1 MTHLANLTNFTAAL
15 IVAGGLFLLAAPGW
29 SSSAVDSSVR
39 PQDDLYLHANGA
51 WLKTTEIPADRP
63 SCGSFTIL
71 QDVTRD
77 RVQEILDE
85 TVSRD
90 FPPNSPGKKVGD
102 FYQSFLNEA
111 LVEQLGL
118 APLENQLDQVE
129 RLNTRA
135 EVVRHFGLLGQ
146 LGVRSPIAL
155 YVAQDPGNSSNYLAA
170 VCQSGTTLPD
180 RQYYLADDKKFAQAR
195 GALHTYVTRLL
206 TSSGHDNPGQAARSI
221 VELEHRLAQIEW
233 ERIALRDAQK
243 TYNLR
248 EVDQLPELAP
258 GIRWEVFL
266 RGAGLPELPQ
276 INLVTPSFFTN
287 LSKIIGDTEV
297 ATWRDY
303 LKFRILDTYA
313 VGLPKAYVDAHFEFY
328 GKTLAG
334 IPQPRSRQ
342 KRAVVA
348 TAGDGAGDFGVLGD
362 AVGEMYVQRF
372 FPPAAKAKMEG
383 LLDNLMTAFRQSI
396 DELPWMSVATKAR
409 AAEKL
414 ARMTTKIGYPSKWR
428 DYSSLEIRED
438 ELIANLLRSAKHD
451 YGRMIDQLNKPV
463 DRQEWGM
470 TPQTVNAYYNPRK
483 NEIVFPAAILQPP
496 FFGVD
501 QDDASNYGAIGA
513 VIGHEI
519 SHGFD
524 DQGSR
529 YDGDGNLTDW
539 WTAAD
544 RKAFQERTSQ
554 LVEQFDAYEALPGR
568 HVNGRLTLGENIA
581 DLAGLAIAH
590 KAYQISKDQKGLHT
604 LDDYGDDQR
613 FFLAWSRAWRC
624 RYREAELLKRLVTDS
639 HAPARF
645 RANGPVSNIEAFYR
659 AFQLTPQDRLFRP
672 ENQRLRIW

>member
-1 MTHLANLTNFTAAL
+1 MIHLSNLRNFAATL

-29 SSSAVDSSVR
+29 GSSAVDSSVR
-39 PQDDLYLHANGA
+39 PQDDLYLHANGE

-85 TVSRD
+85 TVSHD
-90 FPPNSPGKKVGD
+90 FPPHSLGKKVGD

-118 APLENQLDQVE
+118 APLENQLDQVDG
-129 RLNTRA
+129 LNTRA

-155 YVAQDPGNSSNYLAA
+155 YVAQDPGNSRNYLAA

-180 RQYYLADDKKFAQAR
+180 RQYYLADDEKFAQAR
-195 GALHTYVTRLL
+195 GALRAYVTKLL
-206 TSSGHDNPGQAARSI
+206 TFSGHDDPGQAARSI

-233 ERIALRDAQK
+233 DRIVLRDAQK

-248 EVDQLPELAP
+248 EVDRLPELAP
-258 GIRWEVFL
+258 GIRWEIFL
-266 RGAGLPELPQ
+266 VGADLPELTE
-276 INLVTPSFFTN
+276 INLITPSFFTN
-287 LSKIIGDTEV
+287 LAKIISDTEV

-303 LKFRILDTYA
+303 LKFRVLDTYA
-313 VGLPKAYVDAHFEFY
+313 VGLPTAYVDAHFEFY

-342 KRAVVA
+342 KRAVIA

-372 FPPAAKAKMEG
+372 FSPAAKARMEG

-414 ARMTTKIGYPSKWR
+414 ARMTTKIGYPTKWR
-428 DYSSLEIRED
+428 DYSKLEIRED
-438 ELIANLLRSAKHD
+438 ELIANLLRSAKYE
-451 YGRMIDQLNKPV
+451 YGRMIDRLNKPV

-470 TPQTVNAYYNPRK
+470 TPQTVNAYYNPCK

-539 WTAAD
+539 WTPAD

-581 DLAGLAIAH
+581 DLSGLAIAH
-590 KAYQISKDQKGLHT
+590 KAYQISKDRKGLHT

-639 HAPARF
+639 HAPAQF

>member
-1 MTHLANLTNFTAAL
+1 MMDLSSVKNVSAL
-15 IVAGGLFLLAAPGW
+15 LSVAVGLCLLVAPGW
-29 SSSAVDSSVR
+29 GGTAADASVR
-39 PQDDLYLHANGA
+39 PQDDLYLHANGT

-71 QDVTRD
+71 QDITRD

-85 TVSRD
+85 AVLSD
-90 FPPNSPGKKVGD
+90 FPPNSVGRKVAD
-102 FYQSFLNEA
+102 FYQSFLNESV
-111 LVEQLGL
+111 VEQLGL
-118 APLENQLDQVE
+118 TPLEDQLHRIDGFK
-129 RLNTRA
+129 TRS
-135 EVVRHFGLLGQ
+135 EVVRHFGQLGQ
-146 LGVRSPIAL
+146 LGVSSPVGL
-155 YVAQDPGNSSNYLAA
+155 YVAQDPGNSSRYLAA

-180 RQYYLADDKKFAQAR
+180 RQYYLAEDEKFVQAR
-195 GALHTYVTRLL
+195 SALLSYVTRLL
-206 TSSGHDNPGQAARSI
+206 TLSGHDDPQQASRS
-221 VELEHRLAQIEW
+221 VVALEHRLAQVQW
-233 ERIALRDAQK
+233 ERTALRDAQK

-258 GIRWEVFL
+258 GIRWDVLFQ
-266 RGAGLPELPQ
+266 GADLPELTE
-276 INLVTPSFFTN
+276 INVVTPSFFDG
-287 LSKIIGDTEV
+287 LSEVIDATDV

-303 LKFRILDTYA
+303 LKFRVLDTYA
-313 VGLPKAYVDAHFEFY
+313 VGLPEAYVDAHFELY

-334 IPQPRSRQ
+334 IPRPRSRQ

-348 TAGDGAGDFGVLGD
+348 TAGEGAGDFGVLGD
-362 AVGEMYVQRF
+362 AVGEMYVERF
-372 FPPAAKAKMEG
+372 FPPVAKSRMEG
-383 LLDNLMTAFRQSI
+383 LVDNLMRAFRQSVE
-396 DELPWMSVATKAR
+396 ELSWMSVATRAR

-414 ARMTTKIGYPSKWR
+414 DKMTTKIGYTTRWR
-428 DYSSLEIRED
+428 DYSTLEIHED
-438 ELIANLLRSAKHD
+438 QLVANLLRSAKYE
-451 YGRMIDQLNKPV
+451 YGRMIGRLNKPV
-463 DRQEWGM
+463 DHQEWGM

-539 WTAAD
+539 WTPAD
-544 RKAFQERTSQ
+544 RKAFGERTSQ
-554 LVEQFDAYEALPGR
+554 LVQQFDAYEALPGR

-590 KAYQISKDQKGLHT
+590 KAYQISKDQKGLPV
-604 LDDYGDDQR
+604 LDDYGNDQR

-624 RYREAELLKRLVTDS
+624 RYREAELLKRLVTDP
-639 HAPARF
+639 HAPAQF

-672 ENQRLRIW
+672 ENQRVRIW